1 MGGISFI
8 GNPPYTLPAVQR
20 VEAKAVDAAVEM
32 TLRVIVPD
40 PRPDID
46 LSDRPEPT
54 SVHLHVHL
62 PLAAAQHLLGQL
74 QEAIR
79 SQKRKRG
86 RKVIHCGV
94 ISVATRPFLQQSSS
108 SAQFAEL
115 LHSELTALSLFSTV
129 GTRRLQTG
137 NGAASP

>member
-8 GNPPYTLPAVQR
+8 GNPPYTLTAVQR
-20 VEAKAVDAAVEM
+20 VEAKAVEAAVEM

-46 LSDRPEPT
+46 LPDRPEPT

-74 QEAIR
+74 QEVVPLAE
-79 SQKRKRG
+79 KE
-86 RKVIHCGV
+86 
-94 ISVATRPFLQQSSS
+94 TRPQGHPLWG
-108 SAQFAEL
+108 
-115 LHSELTALSLFSTV
+115 H
-129 GTRRLQTG
+129 
-137 NGAASP
+137 